1 MDKFNDFYQKINYKF
16 KNPNLLMQALTH
28 PSIKSKANN
37 LQNYER
43 LEFLGDKVLSLVIAE
58 FLMEK
63 YPEYNEGSLSKT
75 QAKLISGPTLTLIA
89 NKIDLASM
97 LILSNGELK
106 IGGSFNKNNL
116 ENALEALIGAIYQ
129 DSDFINAKKFILN
142 FWQDFLK
149 SDNLD
154 FNIDY
159 ISNLQEIIQ
168 GKFKKL
174 PIYLFEKIGGSEHKP
189 IFQCTA
195 QIQELNLEF
204 KEKGNSKKIAQK
216 NVAKKAVEY
225 IKENKL

>member
-37 LQNYER
+37 QQNYER

-142 FWQDFLK
+142 FWKDFLN

-195 QIQELNLEF
+195 QIKELNLEF

-225 IKENKL
+225 IKKNKL

>member
-16 KNPNLLMQALTH
+16 KNPNLLMRALTH

-129 DSDFINAKKFILN
+129 DSDFVNAKKFILN

-168 GKFKKL
+168 AKFKKL
-174 PIYLFEKIGGSEHKP
+174 PIYLFEKIGGSEHAP
-189 IFQCTA
+189 IFQCT
-195 QIQELNLEF
+195 IKIKELDLEF

-216 NVAKKAVEY
+216 NVAKKALEFL
-225 IKENKL
+225 KNQDL